1 MGEGSDPTKLT
12 LRLERRERVLIRRN
26 RLLSQMRLRTAYAKG
41 CCMPY
46 SFSNLSP
53 ADFEDLAADLIGKEE
68 GIRFEVFAPGP
79 DGGID
84 GRHATTAGA
93 VILQAKHYEGSPF
106 SALKSQML
114 RARPTI
120 DQLKPVRYLL
130 ATSCPVTPDNKD
142 VLAQVIGP
150 ALWGSADIKGPGDL
164 NSLLRDFPE
173 IAKSH
178 IKLWLSGSAM
188 LERLLYAAAHTF
200 NALTREEIEAK
211 IKLFAPNPSL
221 NEAMKTLESRHVLI
235 ITGPPGV
242 GKTTLA
248 EMLAYSYLAEG
259 WDLVAIRSLDDGF
272 SAIDDSAK
280 QIFYFDDFLGKVAL
294 DKQALSHKDSDLARF
309 FNRIRKSPK
318 ARFILTTRAYIL
330 EEARRVSEY
339 LADRRLDVSK
349 YVLDVGI
356 YTRRVKARILYNHL
370 LTAGLPQAHI
380 AALIDS
386 GKLHQIID
394 HKNYNPRVIEW
405 MTDAQHIR
413 DLAPTTYAEAFL
425 AALANPTE
433 LWNIA
438 FRKHISRACQ
448 NLLFT
453 VFFSSQY
460 GVSIA
465 DLKEEFESI
474 HPRLSARF
482 GEPYDPKD
490 FEEALQILEGGFLS
504 IVAGKVAFINPSL
517 RDFLTRY
524 LTDRTLVEECARSA
538 RTDTYASNIWDHVK
552 REFDIASEFGLFAPS
567 FLSVAGRFGILPTW
581 FSYVKDGTT
590 FRSPK
595 GLSNADR
602 ISLLLTWWLFSE
614 RQEFFDAATALAEQP
629 VSGFDAWR
637 DGREMIE
644 LIAKLRD
651 EDYYAGAA
659 DASNLADILEAAVID
674 LLGYLLPIDELEAII
689 DEVDG
694 RRNATFS
701 DALMT
706 ALEESANLQ
715 FRDVGTAVSDVDSES
730 TLDDHLEALRKLG
743 KRFSVGQTMV
753 EIAEAVVTE
762 RKEAVIEA
770 SSEERAT
777 PPTMPAKQKTDVFSD
792 EDIRGLF
799 LQLVAPA

>member
-1 MGEGSDPTKLT
+1 MA
-12 LRLERRERVLIRRN
+12 LIRCQAN
-26 RLLSQMRLRTAYAKG
+26 LLSSVYT
-41 CCMPY
+41 
-46 SFSNLSP
+46 
-53 ADFEDLAADLIGKEE
+53 
-68 GIRFEVFAPGP
+68 
-79 DGGID
+79 
-84 GRHATTAGA
+84 GA
-93 VILQAKHYEGSPF
+93 S
-106 SALKSQML
+106 
-114 RARPTI
+114 
-120 DQLKPVRYLL
+120 
-130 ATSCPVTPDNKD
+130 
-142 VLAQVIGP
+142 
-150 ALWGSADIKGPGDL
+150 GDL
-164 NSLLRDFPE
+164 NGLLRDFPGV
-173 IAKSH
+173 AKSH
-178 IKLWLSGSAM
+178 IKLWLSGSAI
-188 LERLLYAAAHTF
+188 LERLVHAAASTF
-200 NALTREEIEAK
+200 NALAHGEIEAK

-221 NEAMKTLESRHVLI
+221 NEAMRTLEKSHVLI

-272 SAIDDSAK
+272 SAIDDGAK

-309 FNRIRKSPK
+309 LNRVRKSPK

-339 LADRRLDVSK
+339 LSDRRLDVSK

-380 AALIDS
+380 AALIES

-405 MTDAQHIR
+405 MTDAQHIQ
-413 DLAPTTYAEAFL
+413 DLVPEAYADTFL

-438 FRKHISRACQ
+438 FRKHISKACQ
-448 NLLFT
+448 HLLFT

-465 DLKEEFESI
+465 ELKEEFESL
-474 HPRLSARF
+474 HPRLSTRF
-482 GEPYDPKD
+482 GEPYDAKD
-490 FEEALQILEGGFLS
+490 YEEALQILEGGFLS
-504 IVAGKVAFINPSL
+504 IVAGKVTFINPSL

-524 LTDRTLVEECARSA
+524 LTDRGLVEECARSA

-552 REFDIASEFGLFAPS
+552 RQFDIVSESGLVAPA
-567 FLSVAGRFGILPTW
+567 FLSVAERFRILPVW
-581 FSYVKDGTT
+581 FTYVKDGTT

-595 GLSNADR
+595 GLSNAKR
-602 ISLLLTWWLFSE
+602 ISLLLTWWSVSE
-614 RQEFFDAATALAEQP
+614 NPEFFATATALAKQP

-651 EDYYAGAA
+651 EDYYAGTA
-659 DASNLADILEAAVID
+659 DAYNLADILEAAVID

-689 DEVDG
+689 DEIDG
-694 RRNATFS
+694 RRSTTFS
-701 DALMT
+701 EALMT
-706 ALEESANLQ
+706 ALEESTNLQ
-715 FRDVGTAVSDVDSES
+715 FSDVGTAVSDVDSES
-730 TLDDHLEALRKLG
+730 TLDDHLEVLRKLG
-743 KRFSVGQTMV
+743 KRFSVGQTIV
-753 EIAEAVVTE
+753 EMAEAVVTG
-762 RKEAVIEA
+762 RKETVIEA

-777 PPTMPAKQKTDVFSD
+777 PPAMPAGQKTDVFSD
-792 EDIRGLF
+792 EDIKGLF
-799 LQLVAPA
+799 LQLVAPT